1 MLRWVHVCVF
11 SKILLWFSGQGIF
24 EVFEFH
30 ALLVF
35 VLQMFPGGYLF
46 SSPDVISF
54 LIIQQM
60 CPDV

>member
-1 MLRWVHVCVF
+1 MGGETLDASLGSCLYIEQNPVLVVQSGSLRSWNF
-11 SKILLWFSGQGIF
+11 SISN
-24 EVFEFH
+24 V
-30 ALLVF
+30 
-35 VLQMFPGGYLF
+35 GGYLF